1 LFNHEDQLKEELAKL
16 EEKLKAAEEK
26 DAEKKKEEE
35 KNGVTATKIDEEKK
49 EDTVTST
56 EDSNSSETAN
66 GHIDII
72 AKPILQLVN
81 GDVSHDSDST
91 AVNTPLGSS
100 TPLIK
105 VSAETD
111 AVTTVGYTLNQDS
124 ELELTTDSLRLQT
137 LHLSK
142 LITFLAREFAPT
154 RQKLKEL
161 LSSGDIKF
169 SLLWCLFRLGSVI
182 SYKDY
187 ESGLTMAGEITSADY
202 MRRGDSQEY
211 FEIHTRYIDYNGQ
224 AFYYAWQRLYY
235 PISYLL
241 IAGKYLSSKISE
253 RSVL

>member
-1 LFNHEDQLKEELAKL
+1 MKEELAKL

-35 KNGVTATKIDEEKK
+35 KNAETGKTDEEKK

-56 EDSNSSETAN
+56 EDSKANGTAN
-66 GHIDII
+66 GHIDIK
-72 AKPILQLVN
+72 AKITLQLVN

-111 AVTTVGYTLNQDS
+111 AVTTVEYTLNQDS
-124 ELELTTDSLRLQT
+124 QLELTTDSLRLQT

-154 RQKLKEL
+154 SQKLKEL

-224 AFYYAWQRLYY
+224 CFYYAWQRLYY

-241 IAGKYLSSKISE
+241 IAGKYLSSKTYE